1 MITCT
6 RSLHFDAAHRIVN
19 HESKCKFMHGH
30 RYVVEAYFV
39 ADELDSLG
47 RVVDFGVIKE
57 KLSGWIDENW
67 DHNVI
72 LWEKDKDLGN
82 SISASTGQKVFYLQ
96 NNPTAE
102 NIAAYLFE
110 EICPKIFKDTCVN
123 CIKIRVYE
131 TPNCFVDIE

>member
-1 MITCT
+1 
-6 RSLHFDAAHRIVN
+6 
-19 HESKCKFMHGH
+19 MHGH